1 MYVLH
6 GQEIKFV
13 QVFTVYSDENY
24 VICKTS
30 LSEEE
35 QAELLTE
42 DTITL
47 YDEVVVGGSNLYDG
61 KIVK

>member
-1 MYVLH
+1 MCRFS
-6 GQEIKFV
+6 QCN
-13 QVFTVYSDENY
+13 SDENY